1 MSFHDLT
8 TPLSL
13 LIVDDDALDRMAVRR
28 AFMAGDLN
36 VNLTEAEDSASA
48 QAAIAEGSFDCILLD
63 YQLPG
68 IDGLEVLRTLRM
80 AGVRT
85 PVIMLTGQ
93 SDTQIAAELMKAGAT
108 DYLSKSLLTP
118 ESLSSSVRN
127 ALRVHRAETLAARA
141 EAQRQETEEALQHSE
156 HLLATTLRSI
166 GDAVIATD
174 AQGAIS
180 FMNTVAEELTGWR
193 ADDVVGQPLDS
204 LLPLIDPA
212 TGAPMTGLATSVL
225 RSGAVIETVDGA
237 LVEDRNGRRFPVT
250 GSGAPIKDQNG
261 VVMGVVVVLRDITE
275 RIRTE
280 ERLRMLAELSQA
292 LVSSLDYREHLMSL
306 ASLAVPRL
314 ADICA
319 VDMLQPDGQVERVV
333 QVTADQ
339 VGTELG
345 TELPIPADG
354 EAPGTLRVPLYMRES
369 TRGAITFIRLGG
381 TPFQPDEVAFAEEL
395 ARRAALAIDNAL
407 LYREAQEAIH
417 VRDAFLSVASH
428 ELKTPLT
435 SLLGF
440 LDLLQRRVTP
450 GTVIGERELRRIQV
464 AAEQAH
470 RLNKMVASLLDVSRL
485 QTGQLS
491 IEQNP
496 VELGELVRRIGGEV
510 EQTLH
515 QTHQLELRLPDEPVV
530 VIGDDLRLEQVLQ
543 NLLQNAVK
551 YSPQGGPIIVRLDPM
566 GTHARLQVQDHGMGI
581 PREALGHIFSR
592 FYRAANTASQQVS
605 GMGVGL
611 YVVKQV
617 VELHGG
623 YVEVES
629 VEGEGSTFSIFL
641 PLAPQELGRV
651 GPRNAQGAVA
661 SGSF

>member
-1 MSFHDLT
+1 MSFPDPT

-13 LIVDDDALDRMAVRR
+13 LIVDDDALDRLAVRR
-28 AFMAGDLN
+28 ALNAGDLN
-36 VNLTEAEDSASA
+36 ASLAEVEDSASA
-48 QAAIAEGSFDCILLD
+48 QAAIAMEPFDCILLD

-68 IDGLEVLRTLRM
+68 SDGLEVLRTLRM

-93 SDTQIAAELMKAGAT
+93 SDAQVAVELMKSGAT
-108 DYLSKSLLTP
+108 DYLAKSLLTP
-118 ESLSSSVRN
+118 EILSSSVRN
-127 ALRVHRAETLAARA
+127 ALRVHRAETIAARA
-141 EAQRQETEEALQHSE
+141 EAQRQEAEEALQHSE

-180 FMNTVAEELTGWR
+180 FMNAVAEELTGWR
-193 ADDVVGQPLDS
+193 ALDVAGEALDS

-212 TGAPMTGLATSVL
+212 TGQPMIGLATSVL

-237 LVEDRNGRRFPVT
+237 LVEDRTGRRFPVT
-250 GSGAPIKDQNG
+250 GSGAPIKDTSG
-261 VVMGVVVVLRDITE
+261 GVMGVVVVLRDITE
-275 RIRTE
+275 RTRTE
-280 ERLRMLAELSQA
+280 ERLRLLAELSQA
-292 LVSSLDYREHLMSL
+292 LVASLDYREHLMSL

-333 QVTADQ
+333 QVTAEQIDDDLAAQ
-339 VGTELG
+339 LQAAP
-345 TELPIPADG
+345 LS
-354 EAPGTLRVPLYMRES
+354 EAPGQLRVPLYMRDS
-369 TRGAITFIRLGG
+369 TRGAIIFIRRGG
-381 TPFQPDEVAFAEEL
+381 APFQPDEVAFAEEL

-450 GTVIGERELRRIQV
+450 GTVIGEREQRRIQV
-464 AAEQAH
+464 ATEQAH
-470 RLNKMVASLLDVSRL
+470 RLNKMVSSLLDVSRL

-491 IEQNP
+491 IERSP
-496 VELGELVRRIGGEV
+496 VEFGALVRRIGGEV

-515 QTHQLELRLPDEPVV
+515 QTHQLIMQLPEEPVLIV
-530 VIGDDLRLEQVLQ
+530 GDDLRLEQVLQ

-551 YSPQGGPIIVRLDPM
+551 YSPQGGPIVMRLDSV
-566 GTHARLQVQDHGMGI
+566 GGHARLQVQDNGMGI
-581 PREALGHIFSR
+581 PPESLGDIFSR
-592 FYRAANTASQQVS
+592 FYRAANTAGHQVS

-611 YVVKQV
+611 YVVKQI

-623 YVEVES
+623 RVEVES

-641 PLAPQELGRV
+641 PLAEQQQVDP
-651 GPRNAQGAVA
+651 PRSPSARDAQIHHA
-661 SGSF
+661 

>member
-1 MSFHDLT
+1 MSFPDPA

-28 AFMAGDLN
+28 ALIAGDLKMT
-36 VNLTEAEDSASA
+36 LAEAEDGASA
-48 QAAIAEGSFDCILLD
+48 QAAIANGPFDCILLD

-68 IDGLEVLRTLRM
+68 TDGLEVLRTLRM

-93 SDTQIAAELMKAGAT
+93 SDAQIAVELMKAGAT
-108 DYLSKSLLTP
+108 DYLAKGLLTP
-118 ESLSSSVRN
+118 ETLSSSVRN
-127 ALRVHRAETLAARA
+127 ALRVHRAEAIAARA
-141 EAQRQETEEALQHSE
+141 EAQRLEAEEALQHSE

-174 AQGAIS
+174 AEGAIS
-180 FMNTVAEELTGWR
+180 FMNAVAEELTGWR
-193 ADDVVGQPLDS
+193 AAEVAGQALDS

-212 TGAPMTGLATSVL
+212 TGETMTGLATSVL
-225 RSGAVIETVDGA
+225 RSGAVIEAVDGA
-237 LVEDRNGRRFPVT
+237 LVEDRHGRRFPVT
-250 GSGAPIKDQNG
+250 GSGAPIKDPNG
-261 VVMGVVVVLRDITE
+261 GVMGVVVVLRDITE
-275 RIRTE
+275 RIRNE
-280 ERLRMLAELSQA
+280 ERLRLLAELSQA
-292 LVSSLDYREHLMSL
+292 LVASLDYREHLMSL

-314 ADICA
+314 ADVCI
-319 VDMLQPDGQVERVV
+319 VDMLQPNGEVERVV
-333 QVTADQ
+333 QVTSDRAE
-339 VGTELG
+339 GEIGAELQ
-345 TELPIPADG
+345 ESPHG
-354 EAPGTLRVPLYMRES
+354 ETAGMLRVPLHMRDS
-369 TRGAITFIRLGG
+369 SRGAITFIRRGSA
-381 TPFQPDEVAFAEEL
+381 PFQPDEVAFAEEL

-417 VRDAFLSVASH
+417 IRDAFLSVASH

-450 GTVIGERELRRIQV
+450 GTVIGEREQRRIQV
-464 AAEQAH
+464 ATEQAH

-491 IEQNP
+491 IERNP
-496 VELGELVRRIGGEV
+496 VDLGALVQRIGGEV

-515 QTHQLELRLPDEPVV
+515 HTHQLEIQIPEAPVV
-530 VIGDDLRLEQVLQ
+530 IVGDDLRLEQVLQ

-551 YSPQGGPIIVRLDPM
+551 YSPQGGPIVMRLDTV
-566 GTHARLQVQDHGMGI
+566 GDHARLQVQDSGMGI
-581 PREALGHIFSR
+581 PPESLNHIFSR

-611 YVVKQV
+611 YVVKQI

-623 YVEVES
+623 RVEVES

-641 PLAPQELGRV
+641 ALADQPQLDP
-651 GPRNAQGAVA
+651 PRSPSARDAQIHHA
-661 SGSF
+661 